1 MNRKSETMI
10 KAHCYLLA
18 AALVV
23 GCNRSEP
30 AAKPVAPEKSVLPP
44 GHPPLGITGQSL
56 PPGAGAEAP
65 NPQWNVPSEWQEG
78 KPGPMRRAQFAAKA
92 ADGQSAEIVVSA
104 FPGDVGGLL
113 PNINRWRSQI
123 GLGPV
128 GPENVAVLTSNL
140 DVNGTQATLVDFKTE
155 APPSGKAH
163 PQRMM
168 VVTIPH
174 AGDSWFFKLTG
185 DAPFVET
192 QKETF
197 LQFVRSAK
205 F

>member
-1 MNRKSETMI
+1 MS
-10 KAHCYLLA
+10 
-18 AALVV
+18 
-23 GCNRSEP
+23 
-30 AAKPVAPEKSVLPP
+30 
-44 GHPPLGITGQSL
+44 GQSL
-56 PPGAGAEAP
+56 PPGAGTDAP

-78 KPGPMRRAQFAAKA
+78 KPGPMRRAQFTVKA
-92 ADGQSAEIVVSA
+92 ADDQSAEIVVSA

-113 PNINRWRSQI
+113 PNINRWRGQI

-128 GPENVAVLTSNL
+128 GPGDVAVLTSNL
-140 DVNGTQATLVDFKTE
+140 DVNGTKATLVDFKTDV
-155 APPSGKAH
+155 APSGKAQ

-185 DAPFVET
+185 NAPLVEG
-192 QKETF
+192 QRETF
-197 LQFVRSAK
+197 LQFVKSVK